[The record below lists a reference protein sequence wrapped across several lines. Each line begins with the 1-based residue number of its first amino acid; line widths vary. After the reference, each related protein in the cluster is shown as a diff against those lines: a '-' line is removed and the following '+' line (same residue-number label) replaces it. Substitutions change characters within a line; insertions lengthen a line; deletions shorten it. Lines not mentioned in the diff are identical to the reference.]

1 MTIVSELFDDAKFV
15 LQYRKNAMKVFKA
28 LDAQAPRAGDLAP
41 DFSLFDIFSVY
52 ATRSPDRYPEPEPPL
67 RLIPYVITLL

>member
-1 MTIVSELFDDAKFV
+1 MTLVSELFDDAKFV

-41 DFSLFDIFSVY
+41 DFSLFDISGEE
-52 ATRSPDRYPEPEPPL
+52 S
-67 RLIPYVITLL
+67 ITLSDFRGKKPVALIFGSYT